1 MKFKI
6 YLASPIFNIEEE
18 ESNKWKK
25 IVKLKLK
32 NNFIIIDPIEH
43 FDYKKNK
50 DEQYLI
56 HCDKLNIQRSDIIL
70 ANCWQPSFGTAMEI
84 LYAWERKKLVFIIF
98 PHDNIHP
105 WIKYHSTKIFKNV
118 DDAIISIKEHY
129 LEFLQK
135 QLSSGE
141 I

>member
-70 ANCWQPSFGTAMEI
+70 ANCWQPSFGTPMEI
-84 LYAWERKKLVFIIF
+84 LYAWERKKPVFIIF